1 MRRPEPPRANYVFWG
16 GDVSLAWAKQPM
28 LAGGFTINC
37 DIIVPDKANGAL
49 VAPGSNLGGWSFAL
63 RNGRPIATHAA
74 SSAEADQFSIQASAP
89 LPAGP
94 LKLGFVFIPDST
106 QPASGGILTM
116 TANGQSICKGRIG
129 RVSVLTAGTAETFDI
144 RHDHG
149 RSVMEND
156 GNTHFHSGK

>member
-49 VAPGSNLGGWSFAL
+49 VATGSNLGGWSFAL

-89 LPAGP
+89 LPAGARQECVVG
-94 LKLGFVFIPDST
+94 K
-106 QPASGGILTM
+106 
-116 TANGQSICKGRIG
+116 
-129 RVSVLTAGTAETFDI
+129 SV
-144 RHDHG
+144 
-149 RSVMEND
+149 
-156 GNTHFHSGK
+156 